1 MSSDKRNS
9 KIYQQQ
15 NAKIDKVF
23 NVVMTIMM
31 SLFMV
36 MTAIMAMRVMG
47 IIDWLEKI

>member
-1 MSSDKRNS
+1 MSSDKRHS

-23 NVVMTIMM
+23 NVTVSLVLGLFVIMVGI
-31 SLFMV
+31 MV
-36 MTAIMAMRVMG
+36 MRVMG